1 MDAHRPA
8 PAPIPPLT
16 VPERAGPERVA
27 SLYRSLDQEL
37 VALLRGVSL
46 ECPVCGEFVMH
57 VAAAI
62 VCPECGLE
70 LRDTE
75 AAAVG
80 IPAGARHLHVQAG

>member
-1 MDAHRPA
+1 MAVA
-8 PAPIPPLT
+8 PLH
-16 VPERAGPERVA
+16 
-27 SLYRSLDQEL
+27 RSLDQEL
-37 VALLRGVSL
+37 SALLRGVTL

-70 LRDTE
+70 LRDTR

-80 IPAGARHLHVQAG
+80 VPSEARRLRLHAG